1 MKIENKHHIKIIW
14 IFVSKVNPL
23 PKSLNCKNSIFWM
36 YWLCWVE
43 SGSLK
48 IKDYG
53 HWTHDN
59 KLVTCWLFVCQKQDP
74 INQKYDWEKRKS
86 LLFVASTYLF
96 RKTIEYT
103 DSISPTVQIRLD
115 VILLL
120 NIRVA
125 KKTPNSA
132 YFENKRDK
140 CRTLKST
147 FVVVVI

>member
-1 MKIENKHHIKIIW
+1 MYENWKQTSHQNHMNICFKGQPTA
-14 IFVSKVNPL
+14 SM
-23 PKSLNCKNSIFWM
+23 SLNCKNSIFSM

-86 LLFVASTYLF
+86 LLFVASTF
-96 RKTIEYT
+96 RFQKSIPHAKCFYKKCSREKPSSQFTFFFRAITLEIYET
-103 DSISPTVQIRLD
+103 DFHNNNLP
-115 VILLL
+115 
-120 NIRVA
+120 
-125 KKTPNSA
+125 K
-132 YFENKRDK
+132 
-140 CRTLKST
+140 
-147 FVVVVI
+147 